1 MTQVEQHNESLRQDQ
16 DHTHDNGEHHDHK
29 LVVLPAEPPAS
40 RWLTPQYV
48 LLYFVLG
55 VILVWILSGF
65 YQVGVG
71 EVAVVERL
79 GQYEM
84 LPGNKHAL
92 LMEAGLHYHI
102 PWPIDTVHIVPLERE
117 HLLEVSDFHSA
128 PTAYAGM
135 EKQLLR
141 LGYPKRLITAIFN
154 PYLITGDK
162 NILHARVAVQYQI
175 SHPLQYI
182 LAVYQPPN
190 EKPNQAWNEVMS
202 LLTDRELIHKLAY
215 ATVDEA
221 LYSGKTLL
229 DQELYDPVKPKA
241 GLQRLVSK
249 LKLGAQVER
258 VELKYIHWPS
268 TVNQAFSAVLNARQQ
283 KNQDHQNAKKH
294 YNQLVILAKGEA
306 QAILNQAQAQA
317 ASIVD
322 EAQGEAT
329 AFSQVFAQYQQNPRV
344 ITLKLLNDTL
354 SNVMNNVSRVFFV
367 QPHQQIILSMP
378 PPPRKVNVQSAQ

>member
-1 MTQVEQHNESLRQDQ
+1 MTQVDINQES
-16 DHTHDNGEHHDHK
+16 HTHDDHHEHPHDNQ
-29 LVVLPAEPPAS
+29 LPVLPSEAPAS
-40 RWLTPQYV
+40 RWLSPQFV
-48 LLYFVLG
+48 LLYFAGGL
-55 VILVWILSGF
+55 ILVWILSGF

-84 LPGNKHAL
+84 LPGGKHAL

-117 HLLEVSDFHSA
+117 HLLEVNNFNSSPA
-128 PTAYAGM
+128 AYADL
-135 EKQLLR
+135 EKAYLR
-141 LGYPKRLITAIFN
+141 QGYSKRVLDAIFN

-182 LAVYQPPN
+182 LAVYQPPGGL
-190 EKPNQAWNEVMS
+190 PNQAWNKVMS

-221 LYSGKTLL
+221 LYSGKTEVE
-229 DQELYDPVKPKA
+229 QELYDPVKPQA

-249 LKLGAQVER
+249 LKLGAQVAR

-268 TVNQAFSAVLNARQQ
+268 AVNEAFSAVLNARQQ
-283 KNQDHQNAKKH
+283 KNQDHQDAKKH
-294 YNQLVILAKGEA
+294 YNQLVILANA
-306 QAILNQAQAQA
+306 QAQTILNQAQAKA
-317 ASIVD
+317 ASTID
-322 EAQGEAT
+322 EAQGEAN
-329 AFSQVFAQYQQNPRV
+329 AFSQIFAQYQRNPRV

-354 SNVMNNVSRVFFV
+354 SNVMNNVGRVFFV

-378 PPPRKVNVQSAQ
+378 PPPRKVNAPSAQ

>member
-1 MTQVEQHNESLRQDQ
+1 MTQVDQHNEIHS
-16 DHTHDNGEHHDHK
+16 HDHPHDHE
-29 LVVLPAEPPAS
+29 LPVLPSDAPSS
-40 RWLTPQYV
+40 RWLSPQFV
-48 LLYFVLG
+48 LIYFVVG
-55 VILVWILSGF
+55 VLIVWILSGF

-84 LPGNKHAL
+84 MPGGKHAL

-117 HLLEVSDFHSA
+117 HLLEVNDFNSSPSQYA
-128 PTAYAGM
+128 DLEKAY
-135 EKQLLR
+135 LR
-141 LGYPKRLITAIFN
+141 EGYSKRVLNAIFN

-182 LAVYQPPN
+182 LAVYQPPGGL
-190 EKPNQAWNEVMS
+190 PNQQWDKVMS
-202 LLTDRELIHKLAY
+202 LLTDRELIHRLAY

-221 LYSGKTLL
+221 LYNGKTELE
-229 DQELYDPVKPKA
+229 QELYDPVKPTS

-268 TVNQAFSAVLNARQQ
+268 AVNQAFSAVLNARQQ
-283 KNQDHQNAKKH
+283 KNQAHQNAKKQ

-306 QAILNQAQAQA
+306 QAILNQAQASA
-317 ASIVD
+317 ASTVD
-322 EAQGEAT
+322 EAQGEAN
-329 AFSQVFAQYQQNPRV
+329 AFSQIFTQYKQNPRV

-354 SNVMNNVSRVFFV
+354 SNVMNNVGRVFFV

-378 PPPRKVNVQSAQ
+378 PPPRKVNVQSMQ

>member
-1 MTQVEQHNESLRQDQ
+1 MTQVDEHNES
-16 DHTHDNGEHHDHK
+16 HTHDHDHPHDHE
-29 LVVLPAEPPAS
+29 LPILPSEAPTS
-40 RWLTPQYV
+40 RWISPQFV
-48 LLYFVLG
+48 LLYFVVG
-55 VILVWILSGF
+55 VMIVWILSGF

-84 LPGNKHAL
+84 LPGGKHAL

-117 HLLEVSDFHSA
+117 HLLEVSDFHSSPA
-128 PTAYAGM
+128 AYANL
-135 EKQLLR
+135 EKAYLR
-141 LGYPKRLITAIFN
+141 RGYPKRLLNAIFN

-182 LAVYQPPN
+182 LAVYQPPGGL
-190 EKPNQAWNEVMS
+190 PNQAWNEVMS

-221 LYSGKTLL
+221 LYSGKTEVE
-229 DQELYDPVKPKA
+229 QELYDPVKPTA
-241 GLQRLVSK
+241 GLQRLVGK

-268 TVNQAFSAVLNARQQ
+268 AVNQAFSAVLNARQQ
-283 KNQDHQNAKKH
+283 KNQDHQDAKKQ
-294 YNQLVILAKGEA
+294 YNQLVILANA
-306 QAILNQAQAQA
+306 QAQTILNQAQAKA
-317 ASIVD
+317 AGTVD
-322 EAQGEAT
+322 EAQGEAN
-329 AFSQVFAQYQQNPRV
+329 AFSQVLAQYNQNPRV

-354 SNVMNNVSRVFFV
+354 SSVMNNVGRVFFV

-378 PPPRKVNVQSAQ
+378 PPPRKVNIQSAQ

>member
-1 MTQVEQHNESLRQDQ
+1 MTQVDQYNES
-16 DHTHDNGEHHDHK
+16 HMHDHDHDHDHE
-29 LVVLPAEPPAS
+29 LTVLPSETPAS
-40 RWLTPQYV
+40 RWVSPQFA
-48 LLYFVLG
+48 LIYFVIG
-55 VILVWILSGF
+55 VIIVWILSGF

-84 LPGNKHAL
+84 LPGGKHAL

-117 HLLEVSDFHSA
+117 HLLEVDNFHSS
-128 PTAYAGM
+128 PVAYADL
-135 EKQLLR
+135 EKAYLR
-141 LGYPKRLITAIFN
+141 LGYPKRLLNAIFN

-182 LAVYQPPN
+182 LAVYQPPGGL
-190 EKPNQAWNEVMS
+190 PNQAWNEVMS

-221 LYSGKTLL
+221 LYSGKTQVE
-229 DQELYDPVKPKA
+229 QEIYDPVKPQA

-268 TVNQAFSAVLNARQQ
+268 AVNEAFSAVLNARQQ
-283 KNQDHQNAKKH
+283 KNQDHQDAKKQ
-294 YNQLVILAKGEA
+294 YNQLVILANA
-306 QAILNQAQAQA
+306 QAQTILNQAQAKA
-317 ASIVD
+317 ASTID
-322 EAQGEAT
+322 EAQGEAN
-329 AFSQVFAQYQQNPRV
+329 AFSQILAQYKQNPRV

-354 SNVMNNVSRVFFV
+354 SSVMNNVGRVFFV
-367 QPHQQIILSMP
+367 QPHQQILLSMP
-378 PPPRKVNVQSAQ
+378 PPPRKINAPSAQ